1 MNDVMAASP
10 PSIRPATPQD
20 AAALAELVNFA
31 GEGLPLYVWAEIAK
45 DGEDPWAVG
54 RARAARAQGSFSYR
68 NASVI
73 EQDGAL
79 AAALIG
85 YLLPDVPEAID
96 ANMPAMFVPLQE
108 LENLAPSTWYVNV
121 LASYPQ
127 WRRRGLGAA
136 LLAHAE
142 TLAEVASTKKG
153 MSVIV
158 ADNNVGARRLYE
170 RMGYRERAKRPMVK
184 ESWQGSGSAWV
195 LLVKE
200 PDADAPNA

>member
-1 MNDVMAASP
+1 MITSP
-10 PSIRPATPQD
+10 PSIRSATPQD

-31 GEGLPLYVWAEIAK
+31 GEGLPLYVWAKIAK
-45 DGEDPWAVG
+45 DGEDPWRVG
-54 RARAARAQGSFSYR
+54 RARAAREQGSFSYR
-68 NASVI
+68 NAAMI
-73 EQDGAL
+73 EQDGAV

-85 YLLPDVPEAID
+85 YPLPDVPEAIG

-108 LENLAPSTWYVNV
+108 LENLAPGTWYVNV

-127 WRRRGLGAA
+127 WRKKGLGAA

-142 TLAEVASTKKG
+142 TLAEAAGTKKG

-170 RMGYRERAKRPMVK
+170 RTGYREHAKRPMVK
-184 ESWQGSGSAWV
+184 ESWQTSGSAWV
-195 LLVKE
+195 LLLKE
-200 PDADAPNA
+200 SAANA